1 MKNVKKVIK
10 YKKRKIY
17 TKGTPHARRS
27 NAKSVQQELLEKM
40 KEENPFRKLS
50 DIVYKMAEDAI
61 ISCNLRPGT
70 QLNTVKISSLLDISR
85 TQPDDSG

>member
-1 MKNVKKVIK
+1 
-10 YKKRKIY
+10 
-17 TKGTPHARRS
+17 
-27 NAKSVQQELLEKM
+27 M